1 MQSIPLDAVEAIARQ
16 LELLNMV
23 LIAYLCCKGVSF
35 VTATFLRRDPPKK
48 SIRSRLARSDES
60 KSMGHVLDK

>member
-1 MQSIPLDAVEAIARQ
+1 MQSIPFDAIEAIARQ
-16 LELLNMV
+16 LELLNVV

-48 SIRSRLARSDES
+48 SIRSKLARSDES
-60 KSMGHVLDK
+60 KSTGRVADK